1 MLSQLELISSLFGY
15 MAMGT
20 GIWLFCPEVYD
31 LLKYPPRT
39 IDTARL
45 IFFAAWLAGDVLH
58 LIGTVVSGHALITQI
73 ALYCIVAFIETALVN
88 YILWCTGK
96 YCRTRRR
103 HPDEEIAEEKA
114 RLRPVPHEWAAMH
127 GVGPDL
133 AMPPGD
139 TTLEDA
145 RAARWDKK
153 LKKANE
159 SRARRGKK
167 GEWAP
172 KEEISNMR
180 AAVIQTVGTIVV
192 VGVFTAIWVG
202 VVYIK
207 RDTAKPPE
215 PMKMPH
221 NAVTWLG
228 YVLGWIV
235 SPPSFA
241 SSRVPAGRRRRG
253 GKTYRLLFLRLSVCL
268 LRNGG
273 TDVSAA
279 QGFFFWTG
287 PRFYSMYDA
296 VKAERQEGI
305 TTGSISVGALTHG
318 FNVASVMIINNQG
331 EALYA
336 QLPYIATSALC
347 IFLDFVRLGIKFHYG
362 GRQFLAPE
370 QDHSVLYP
378 AKAFYDPRWQFD
390 RDEAEAFARKRDA
403 LAEGRP
409 APPERKP
416 KKSKKAAAGAGTS
429 RARGLFKR
437 TQHDPLDSSDAAH
450 SQSGSGSGFSD
461 AENDPDSDD
470 YLNGTQRHAAYLSR
484 AGGAH
489 GLLGVGLGRQLH
501 PDRYPGESDDDYED
515 RMIRA
520 KATSKFARGR
530 AEQAR
535 RKAAVD
541 ELHRQ
546 IAERRGKTLRRERE
560 YAAPGT
566 SDRRKAEIED
576 QLRATELRKEPQLH
590 QALYDT
596 IRDPYLSEDDRD
608 ELQRHHRKLVR
619 AQGRDG
625 AAQREE
631 DEIRSHRARRLGYRE
646 EEEDEH
652 ERGGERA
659 PLARTGSMSVHH
671 PSGGETSEEDEEDAR
686 RRPRVATTGRR

>member
-96 YCRTRRR
+96 YCCTRRR

-139 TTLEDA
+139 TALEDA

-167 GEWAP
+167 GEWAS

-228 YVLGWIV
+228 YILGWI
-235 SPPSFA
+235 
-241 SSRVPAGRRRRG
+241 
-253 GKTYRLLFLRLSVCL
+253 
-268 LRNGG
+268 
-273 TDVSAA
+273 
-279 QGFFFWTG
+279 GFFFWTG

-390 RDEAEAFARKRDA
+390 REEAEAFARKRDA

-416 KKSKKAAAGAGTS
+416 KKSKKAAAGAPS
-429 RARGLFKR
+429 KARRLFKR

-450 SQSGSGSGFSD
+450 SKLGSGSGSGFSD

-520 KATSKFARGR
+520 KATSQFARGR

-625 AAQREE
+625 TAQREE

-652 ERGGERA
+652 EHGGERA
-659 PLARTGSMSVHH
+659 PLARSGSLSVHH
-671 PSGGETSEEDEEDAR
+671 PSGGETEEEEEEDAR